1 MTDTTASALVAR
13 RQEAS
18 QRLTRWAI
26 PTVFAVLVAVAAAT
40 TSDFLTFDNLRGVL
54 INTAVTGIAAVGMTT
69 ITLSGNLFSLG
80 AGQSAMLASILFM
93 WVASSGGSL
102 ALGILLALV
111 VLVAIGLLQSLA
123 VAAGLNPVVTTIAA
137 GALIYG
143 AVAGITGGA
152 VVSAPTSA
160 VGELAAFD
168 LLGIPLPVWVFAA
181 FTGAV
186 WLFVERTTSGRRLLL
201 VGSNRETAVMSGIS
215 VRAATAWAFAITS
228 IGLAIAGIFSA
239 SQLGQVTANNLSELT
254 VDAVAAVLVGGTA
267 VSGGEGSAVR
277 SAVGALVIVVLQN
290 VLLLHGLP
298 TGVRILTEGILL
310 VAVVSVLHMARR
322 KAMR

>member
-1 MTDTTASALVAR
+1 MTDTSAGAVVAR
-13 RQEAS
+13 RQHSA
-18 QRLTRWAI
+18 RLLTRWAM

-54 INTAVTGIAAVGMTT
+54 INTAVTGIAAVGMTA

-80 AGQSAMLASILFM
+80 AGQSAMLASMLFM
-93 WVASSGGSL
+93 SVASAGGSL
-102 ALGILLALV
+102 PLGVVVALV
-111 VLVAIGLLQSLA
+111 GLVAIGLVQSAA

-143 AVAGITGGA
+143 AVAGLTGGA
-152 VVSAPTSA
+152 VVSAPATA
-160 VGELAAFD
+160 VGELSSYD
-168 LLGIPLPVWVFAA
+168 ILGIPLPVWVFAA

-186 WLFVERTTSGRRLLL
+186 WLFVERTVAGRRLVL
-201 VGSNRETAVMSGIS
+201 VGANRETAVMSGVS
-215 VRAATAWAFAITS
+215 VRAATAWAFTIMS

-254 VDAVAAVLVGGTA
+254 VDAVAAVLIGGTA

-290 VLLLHGLP
+290 VLLLHGLS
-298 TGVRILTEGILL
+298 TGIRVLGEGVLL
-310 VAVVSVLHMARR
+310 VAVVSVLHVARR

>member
-18 QRLTRWAI
+18 QRLTRWAM
-26 PTVFAVLVAVAAAT
+26 PTIFALLVLVAAVT
-40 TSDFLTFDNLRGVL
+40 TSDFMTFDNLRGVL

-93 WVASSGGSL
+93 WVASTGTSL
-102 ALGILLALV
+102 VLGAALAIV

-143 AVAGITGGA
+143 AVAGFTGGA
-152 VVSAPTSA
+152 VVSAPTSS

-168 LLGIPLPVWVFAA
+168 ILGIPLPVWVFAG
-181 FTGAV
+181 FTAAV

-215 VRAATAWAFAITS
+215 VRTATAWAFAITAV
-228 IGLAIAGIFSA
+228 GLAIAGIFSA
-239 SQLGQVTANNLSELT
+239 SQLGQVTANNLTELT
-254 VDAVAAVLVGGTA
+254 IDAVAAVLVGGTA

-290 VLLLHGLP
+290 VLLLHGLT
-298 TGVRILTEGILL
+298 TGVRMLTEGILL
-310 VAVVSVLHMARR
+310 VAVVSILHLARR